1 MRTRANRFSH
11 KQMIARASRKQISRR
26 PRASRSSSPDLF
38 HDGLHILM
46 IRVNCSLVRPL
57 RTNGTIGVDLL
68 APTALRCHLSV
79 MLLCLFAFRRFLLL
93 TKANTL
99 SELSGPTSPTPKKN
113 DIGFLKFRYVG
124 NISSAVSPR
133 HIPTRALQHRQGQSH
148 HYE

>member
-11 KQMIARASRKQISRR
+11 KQMIARASRKQISRS

-99 SELSGPTSPTPKKN
+99 SELSGPTSPTQTKT
-113 DIGFLKFRYVG
+113 RYWVSKIQIFV
-124 NISSAVSPR
+124 NISSAVFPR

-148 HYE
+148 QYE